1 MNTGRA
7 LTWLAKRGGLNT
19 LWHTDTIIAPRRSA
33 WQSGCDESSRQRGRA
48 RPCDLSL
55 SAAKHVDA
63 LPVDNGALP
72 PDLPCASDFG
82 VASAVEMSKGQ
93 AVTVVDADSAS
104 RRWLGF
110 ETRIAD
116 SRFFPICRTQLNLAI
131 KPLDHP
137 FAFSTA
143 A

>member
-1 MNTGRA
+1 MAYRHYHSPATVG
-7 LTWLAKRGGLNT
+7 LAIRV
-19 LWHTDTIIAPRRSA
+19 RREFLA
-33 WQSGCDESSRQRGRA
+33 T
-48 RPCDLSL
+48 RPSDLSL
-55 SAAKHVDA
+55 SAGKHVDA